1 MKTTAET
8 LTSEQVDAL
17 ENEAAA
23 AGDLEMVVQ
32 CRIVTSHWHR
42 TVVQQAT
49 NQSALRKVLA
59 ALNAKGEP

>member
-1 MKTTAET
+1 MTTIDT

-23 AGDLEMVVQ
+23 AGDLEMVEL
-32 CRIVTSHWHR
+32 CRTVTSHWNR
-42 TVVQQAT
+42 TVVQQTA

-59 ALNAKGEP
+59 AINHAEAQR